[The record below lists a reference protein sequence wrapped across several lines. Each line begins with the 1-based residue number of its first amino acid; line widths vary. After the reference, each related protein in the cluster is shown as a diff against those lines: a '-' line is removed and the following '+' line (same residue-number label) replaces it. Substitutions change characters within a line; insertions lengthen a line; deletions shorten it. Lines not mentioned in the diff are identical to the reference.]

1 MTRGPRGK
9 GYARRVEGWEKVDI
23 MATSLT
29 TNPRWGMGGGAGAV
43 LVAALL
49 LSTGLVRSLSVD
61 TDDNLGTIIFSSVC
75 GKYFTL
81 SAVLVV
87 ALLLSTGLVRSLPV
101 DTGDDLGRIIF
112 FSVIFRHGD
121 RTILGSYRNDPYN
134 NQTKYWPRGYE
145 QLTEIGE
152 DQHFKQ
158 GSFFRKRYNHILP
171 KIYNVNDLY
180 VRSTNIDRAL
190 ASAQAHLAGLYPP
203 TEQNLAQPNI
213 KFQVIPIHTTTTLND
228 KELYGLPL
236 PKWTK
241 PYYPQP
247 LENLFLFER
256 FITSSAT
263 KELQRLSAG
272 PILKKIIANTQAK
285 VKGTL
290 SPDRKLYIYSAH
302 DTNVVDLLQ
311 GLKVFNGFLVPYAS
325 AVLIELRIKAD
336 KYFITDFFGKPAKP
350 IIPDNLTTEGTEL
363 FTSSFLQVSY
373 KNSTELDPYLL
384 QLPGCDALCPLD
396 SFVELTK
403 PIIPDDLTT
412 ECAEEVV
419 AGHEYHF
426 EIPASGIKKVIFIG
440 GVPAFVRT
448 KSGEQFLKNTLST
461 PVKDSNLGLPVI
473 GSIVYCECSA
483 LVHSATELANAL
495 VVLSSTA
502 EDGEIELANTPVVLS
517 QTTEDGEIE
526 VRISVGTLKSPVTM
540 EHFTLSTVL
549 VVALLLSTG
558 PVRSLPVDTGDDLGT
573 IIFSSSLVCIGPVRS
588 LSVDTGDDLGTII
601 FSSVVSISH
610 SQPCWWQL
618 CCSVLDL
625 SDLCQWILLFRHGDR
640 APTGAYPNDI
650 YNEEAKYWPRGYGQL
665 SEIGEEQHF
674 KQGSFFRKRYNHI
687 LPETYNV
694 NDTYVRSSNID
705 RTLASARAHLAG
717 LYPPT
722 EQNLAQP
729 NINFQVIPIHTTD
742 MANDKELY
750 NLSIPEWTTSYYPQ
764 PLRNLFLLES
774 FIAAAGTEELQRLS
788 TGPLLKEIIANTQ
801 AKVNGTLSP
810 DRGLYIYSAHDS
822 NVVDLLQGLD
832 VFNGILVPYASA
844 VMIELR
850 NKSDEY
856 FITVSYKNST
866 ETDPYL
872 LQLPGCDA
880 LCPLDSFVELTKPII
895 PDDLTTECA
904 EEVVAGQEYHFEIPA
919 AAILPEWEHCF
930 QQPTVKDGR
939 FHRISFTTKNHK

>member
-1 MTRGPRGK
+1 MQRTRVK
-9 GYARRVEGWEKVDI
+9 
-23 MATSLT
+23 
-29 TNPRWGMGGGAGAV
+29 
-43 LVAALL
+43 
-49 LSTGLVRSLSVD
+49 
-61 TDDNLGTIIFSSVC
+61 
-75 GKYFTL
+75 
-81 SAVLVV
+81 
-87 ALLLSTGLVRSLPV
+87 
-101 DTGDDLGRIIF
+101 
-112 FSVIFRHGD
+112 IFRHGD
-121 RTILGSYRNDPYN
+121 RTIISSYRNDPYN
-134 NQTKYWPRGYE
+134 NKTKYWPRGYE
-145 QLTEIGE
+145 QLTENGE
-152 DQHFKQ
+152 DQHFNQ

-171 KIYNVNDLY
+171 ETYNVNDLY
-180 VRSTNIDRAL
+180 VRSSIFDRTL
-190 ASAQAHLAGLYPP
+190 ASALAHLAGLYPP

-213 KFQVIPIHTTTTLND
+213 KFQVIPIHTTDIVND
-228 KELYGLPL
+228 KKLYGLPL
-236 PKWTK
+236 PKWAE

-247 LENLFLFER
+247 LKNLFLFEI
-256 FITSSAT
+256 FMTSSAT

-272 PILKKIIANTQAK
+272 PILKEIIANTKAK

-290 SPDRKLYIYSAH
+290 RPDRKLYIYSAH
-302 DTNVVDLLQ
+302 DSNIVSLLQ

-325 AVLIELRIKAD
+325 AVMIELRSKAD
-336 KYFITDFFGKPAKP
+336 EYFITVSYKNSTKIDPYLLQISGCDALCPL
-350 IIPDNLTTEGTEL
+350 D
-363 FTSSFLQVSY
+363 SFVSY
-373 KNSTELDPYLL
+373 KNSTETDPHLL
-384 QLPGCDALCPLD
+384 QLPGCDALCPLH

-403 PIIPDDLTT
+403 PLIPDDLTT

-419 AGHEYHF
+419 AGQEYHF
-426 EIPASGIKKVIFIG
+426 EIPA
-440 GVPAFVRT
+440 A
-448 KSGEQFLKNTLST
+448 
-461 PVKDSNLGLPVI
+461 GLLVI
-473 GSIVYCECSA
+473 GTIVYCESSA
-483 LVHSATELANAL
+483 LVHLATDLANTL

-502 EDGEIELANTPVVLS
+502 EDGEIE
-517 QTTEDGEIE
+517 
-526 VRISVGTLKSPVTM
+526 VRISPTTLSPITSKTLKSPVVM

-558 PVRSLPVDTGDDLGT
+558 LVRSLPVD
-573 IIFSSSLVCIGPVRS
+573 S
-588 LSVDTGDDLGTII
+588 GDDLGTII
-601 FSSVVSISH
+601 FSSV
-610 SQPCWWQL
+610 
-618 CCSVLDL
+618 
-625 SDLCQWILLFRHGDR
+625 LFRHGDR

-650 YNEEAKYWPRGYGQL
+650 YNDEAKYWPRGYGQL

-694 NDTYVRSSNID
+694 NDTYVRSSNVD

-742 MANDKELY
+742 IANDKELY
-750 NLSIPEWTTSYYPQ
+750 NLPIPEWVNSYYPQ

-850 NKSDEY
+850 SKSDEY
-856 FITVSYKNST
+856 FITVSYKNNT

-872 LQLPGCDA
+872 LQLPGCDT

-939 FHRISFTTKNHK
+939 FHRISFTTKHHK